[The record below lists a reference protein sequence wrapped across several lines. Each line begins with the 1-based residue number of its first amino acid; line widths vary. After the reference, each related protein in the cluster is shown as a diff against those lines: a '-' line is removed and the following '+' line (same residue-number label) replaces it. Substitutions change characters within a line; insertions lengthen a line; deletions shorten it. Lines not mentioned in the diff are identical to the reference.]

1 MIDVDEM
8 IDYIKSLKKGF
19 DKNLFQNK
27 VYELAYAVDTIGIKY
42 NDFHNLFKI
51 WLNLYIRKSILTY
64 L

>member
-27 VYELAYAVDTIGIKY
+27 VYELAYAVDTTGIKY